1 MSSER
6 TKVGVI
12 SCSGEAIPEGSISR
26 LATRRVLELLRPDV
40 TVTLCLPL
48 FLAGNDGE
56 RNFARTHPTITV
68 DGCPK
73 QCARWGTEQHSGP
86 VSGALVVTD
95 ILGTSSEG
103 CHCSSRELSE
113 RDTAAV
119 WAVAERIAAEVDR
132 VLAVS
137 APREVTSAE
146 RSAISCGCST
156 PTPGGTITINGQEK
170 QIAGLQ
176 LIFEQCAAQ
185 GVRANDGDGAALL
198 NAVKIYHR
206 VESEEEAEYQ
216 KALLHAYR
224 NFRSGIRPER

>member
-1 MSSER
+1 MSSYK
-6 TKVGVI
+6 TKIGII

-26 LATRRVLELLRPDV
+26 LATRRVLELLRPDM

-68 DGCPK
+68 DGCAK

-95 ILGTSSEG
+95 ILGPSSEG

-113 RDTAAV
+113 EDTAAV
-119 WAVAERIAAEVDR
+119 WAVAERIAGEVDR
-132 VLAVS
+132 VLAAS
-137 APREVTSAE
+137 APREATSTEEPAN
-146 RSAISCGCST
+146 SCGCST
-156 PTPGGTITINGQEK
+156 PVPGGTITIHGRERN
-170 QIAGLQ
+170 IPGLP
-176 LIFEQCAAQ
+176 LIFEQCAAE
-185 GVRANDGDGAALL
+185 GIPADGGNGAALL

-206 VESEEEAEYQ
+206 VEREEEAEYQ

>member
-1 MSSER
+1 MSSDR
-6 TKVGVI
+6 TKVGII
-12 SCSGEAIPEGSISR
+12 SCSGEAVPEGSISR

-68 DGCPK
+68 DGCAK

-113 RDTAAV
+113 EDTAAV

-132 VLAVS
+132 VLAAS
-137 APREVTSAE
+137 APHELRSAE
-146 RSAISCGCST
+146 GSATSCGCST
-156 PTPGGTITINGQEK
+156 PVRGGTLIINGQERN
-170 QIAGLQ
+170 IPGLP
-176 LIFEQCAAQ
+176 LIFEQCAAE
-185 GVRANDGDGAALL
+185 GIPADGGDGAALL

-206 VESEEEAEYQ
+206 VEREEEAEYQ
-216 KALLHAYR
+216 KALLHAYQ
-224 NFRSGIRPER
+224 NFRRGIRPER

>member
-1 MSSER
+1 MSSDK
-6 TKVGVI
+6 TKVGII

-68 DGCPK
+68 DGCAK

-113 RDTAAV
+113 EDTAAV
-119 WAVAERIAAEVDR
+119 WAVAEHIAAEVDR
-132 VLAVS
+132 VLGAS
-137 APREVTSAE
+137 APPDVTSAE
-146 RSAISCGCST
+146 GPAASCGCST
-156 PTPGGTITINGQEK
+156 PVRGGTITINGQERN
-170 QIAGLQ
+170 IPGLP
-176 LIFEQCAAQ
+176 LIFEQCAAE
-185 GVRANDGDGAALL
+185 GIPADGGAVAALL

-206 VESEEEAEYQ
+206 VEGEEEAEYQ

>member
-113 RDTAAV
+113 QDTAAV

-146 RSAISCGCST
+146 GSAISCGCST
-156 PTPGGTITINGQEK
+156 PTPGGTITINGQER

-176 LIFEQCAAQ
+176 LIFDQCAAG
-185 GVRANDGDGAALL
+185 GVPADGGDGAALL

-206 VESEEEAEYQ
+206 VEREEEAEYQ

-224 NFRSGIRPER
+224 NFRCGIQPGR

>member
-103 CHCSSRELSE
+103 CHCSSRELAE
-113 RDTAAV
+113 EDTAAV

-132 VLAVS
+132 VLGAS
-137 APREVTSAE
+137 APREETSAE
-146 RSAISCGCST
+146 RSATSCGCST
-156 PTPGGTITINGQEK
+156 PVRGGTITINGQEQ
-170 QIAGLQ
+170 QIPGLQ
-176 LIFEQCAAQ
+176 LIFEQCAAG
-185 GVRANDGDGAALL
+185 GVPADGGDGAALL

-206 VESEEEAEYQ
+206 VEREKEAEYQ
-216 KALLHAYR
+216 KALLHAYQ